1 MMKRLMCILFA
12 IALLFTTVGCRGGED
27 KDPDEATKTVLEV
40 YNMDGG
46 VGTDWLYAVAEK
58 FENTYKD
65 TEFEPGSGKKG
76 VKVKISKGKDDM
88 LSSLNSQ
95 KYNVVFTENVM
106 YNDLISQKS
115 ILDITDIVAE
125 ETLEDVSGGKEKG
138 KIADKLTAEQVS
150 AFTALDGK
158 HYVLPHFEVYAGIS
172 YDADLFA
179 APENSFYISKTGGW
193 TSEKSEKS
201 VGPNGIA
208 GDYDDGLPSSMEE
221 FYQLMDRMGSRGVKA
236 FIWSGEYSSYVNRL
250 LVGIQ
255 ASLSGKDEYMLKFTY
270 GNKSSANS
278 AKIITGFNSA
288 GVPQTETRDITLQ
301 TGYLTEQLESKY
313 YALEMLSKILS
324 SEKYYSTKISG
335 VLSHLGAQEEYIY
348 SNLDKEEPVA
358 MLIEG
363 SYWYNEAKDA
373 FKRSENEYKEE
384 AKNRNFAWMPLPV
397 QVSGS
402 VKEGEGRRNT
412 LVESNSSFA
421 LINSNIKDNEN
432 LVKLAKLFL
441 KFCYT
446 DENLNLFTQYTGLP
460 KGVKYQLTETTRK
473 ALNNYSSSLFALRE
487 NSDIIYPYADNKIF
501 IYNQSMLFDT
511 WGSNVK
517 GTPYV
522 NPYTAFKTD
531 KVKAND
537 YFSGG
542 FISAEA
548 WESANGDYF
557 ND

>member
-1 MMKRLMCILFA
+1 
-12 IALLFTTVGCRGGED
+12 
-27 KDPDEATKTVLEV
+27 
-40 YNMDGG
+40 
-46 VGTDWLYAVAEK
+46 
-58 FENTYKD
+58 
-65 TEFEPGSGKKG
+65 
-76 VKVKISKGKDDM
+76 
-88 LSSLNSQ
+88 
-95 KYNVVFTENVM
+95 
-106 YNDLISQKS
+106 
-115 ILDITDIVAE
+115 
-125 ETLEDVSGGKEKG
+125 
-138 KIADKLTAEQVS
+138 
-150 AFTALDGK
+150 
-158 HYVLPHFEVYAGIS
+158 
-172 YDADLFA
+172 
-179 APENSFYISKTGGW
+179 
-193 TSEKSEKS
+193 
-201 VGPNGIA
+201 
-208 GDYDDGLPSSMEE
+208 
-221 FYQLMDRMGSRGVKA
+221 
-236 FIWSGEYSSYVNRL
+236 
-250 LVGIQ
+250 
-255 ASLSGKDEYMLKFTY
+255 
-270 GNKSSANS
+270 
-278 AKIITGFNSA
+278 
-288 GVPQTETRDITLQ
+288 
-301 TGYLTEQLESKY
+301 
-313 YALEMLSKILS
+313 
-324 SEKYYSTKISG
+324 
-335 VLSHLGAQEEYIY
+335 
-348 SNLDKEEPVA
+348 